1 MSPPGRPKG
10 EYRSAQREG
19 TPVSATQPM
28 LRAYPRNSAEAAARI
43 VALALIANGRIKAV
57 ETAALEARQA
67 HERLG
72 LTRPQWHGV
81 IHDLCADLLGP
92 ARCGNEGCIPSELL
106 DCMLDEVDDE
116 NLRRLVLRLSS
127 AVVHA
132 DRQIDDGESFVL
144 LAAIERW
151 GLHPDDQALL
161 EPLLYGRDFQVR
173 PRGAVGDAPHKLRL
187 R

>member
-1 MSPPGRPKG
+1 MNANHPLLRP
-10 EYRSAQREG
+10 
-19 TPVSATQPM
+19 
-28 LRAYPRNSAEAAARI
+28 YPHNSAEAAARI

-57 ETAALEARQA
+57 ETAALDALQA

-72 LTRPQWHGV
+72 LTRAQWHAV

-92 ARCGNEGCIPSELL
+92 ARCGDDGCIPSELL
-106 DCMLDEVDDE
+106 DRMLDEVDDDTT
-116 NLRRLVLRLSS
+116 RRLVLQLSS

-161 EPLLYGRDFQVR
+161 EPMLYGADFQVR
-173 PRGAVGDAPHKLRL
+173 PRGVARGATHKLRL

>member
-1 MSPPGRPKG
+1 MRTHMDTPSPQLRP
-10 EYRSAQREG
+10 
-19 TPVSATQPM
+19 
-28 LRAYPRNSAEAAARI
+28 YPRNSAEAAARI

-57 ETAALEARQA
+57 ETAALEALQA
-67 HERLG
+67 PERLG

-92 ARCGNEGCIPSELL
+92 ARCGNEGCIPSGLL
-106 DCMLDEVDDE
+106 DRMLDEVDDDTT
-116 NLRRLVLRLSS
+116 RRLVLRLCS

-161 EPLLYGRDFQVR
+161 EPMLYGADFQVR
-173 PRGAVGDAPHKLRL
+173 PRGVTADAGHRLRL

>member
-1 MSPPGRPKG
+1 MTTRV
-10 EYRSAQREG
+10 RS
-19 TPVSATQPM
+19 TPR
-28 LRAYPRNSAEAAARI
+28 LRVYPRNSAEAAARI
-43 VALALIANGRIKAV
+43 VALALVANGRIKAV
-57 ETAALEARQA
+57 ETAALDALQA

-92 ARCGNEGCIPSELL
+92 ARCGDESCIPGELL
-106 DCMLDEVDDE
+106 DRMLDEIDDDTT
-116 NLRRLVLRLSS
+116 RRLVLLLCS

-132 DRQIDDGESFVL
+132 DRQIDDGESFVV

-151 GLHPDDQALL
+151 GLHPDDHALL
-161 EPLLYGRDFQVR
+161 EPLLYGTDFQVR
-173 PRGAVGDAPHKLRL
+173 PRGVAAEPGPRLRL

>member
-1 MSPPGRPKG
+1 MTSTCPQIRP
-10 EYRSAQREG
+10 
-19 TPVSATQPM
+19 
-28 LRAYPRNSAEAAARI
+28 YPRNSAEAAARI

-57 ETAALEARQA
+57 ETAALDALCA
-67 HERLG
+67 HQRLG

-81 IHDLCADLLGP
+81 IHDLCTDLLGP
-92 ARCGNEGCIPSELL
+92 ARCGDEGCIPSELL
-106 DCMLDEVDDE
+106 DDMLDAIDDDA
-116 NLRRLVLRLSS
+116 LRRLVLRLCS

-151 GLHPDDQALL
+151 GLHADDEALL
-161 EPLLYGRDFQVR
+161 EPMLYGADFQVR
-173 PRGAVGDAPHKLRL
+173 PRGGAARVGHKLRL